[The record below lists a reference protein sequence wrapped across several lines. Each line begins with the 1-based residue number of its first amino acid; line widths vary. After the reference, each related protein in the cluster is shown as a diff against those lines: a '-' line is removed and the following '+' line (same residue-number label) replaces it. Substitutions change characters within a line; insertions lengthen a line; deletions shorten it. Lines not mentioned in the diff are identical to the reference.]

1 MGNNSNIF
9 KTEMTYLKGRV
20 VSMTQTNE
28 LSQSLEWFSQLQK
41 IMRPVTT
48 IKTDEI
54 TISLEQ
60 FNLLHAITDQRDDFT
75 PTKFANQI
83 GVSKSMISGQ
93 ISRLLRAGL
102 IESIASKV
110 DRRQHNLK
118 LTPEGVKVYTQVRG
132 QVVDRL
138 NQLHADISKM
148 M

>member
-1 MGNNSNIF
+1 
-9 KTEMTYLKGRV
+9 
-20 VSMTQTNE
+20 MTQTNE

>member
-1 MGNNSNIF
+1 
-9 KTEMTYLKGRV
+9 
-20 VSMTQTNE
+20 MTQTNE

-48 IKTDEI
+48 IKTEDI

-75 PTKFANQI
+75 LTKFANQI

-118 LTPEGVKVYTQVRG
+118 LTPDGVKVYTQVRG
-132 QVVDRL
+132 QVVDQL
-138 NQLHADISKM
+138 NQLHGDIAQM

>member
-1 MGNNSNIF
+1 
-9 KTEMTYLKGRV
+9 
-20 VSMTQTNE
+20 
-28 LSQSLEWFSQLQK
+28 
-41 IMRPVTT
+41 MRPVTT
-48 IKTDEI
+48 IKTEEI

-138 NQLHADISKM
+138 NDLHSDISKLM
-148 M
+148 

>member
-1 MGNNSNIF
+1 
-9 KTEMTYLKGRV
+9 MTYLKGRV

>member
-1 MGNNSNIF
+1 
-9 KTEMTYLKGRV
+9 
-20 VSMTQTNE
+20 MTQTNE

-48 IKTDEI
+48 IKTEDI

-75 PTKFANQI
+75 LTKFANQI

-102 IESIASKV
+102 IESITSKV

-118 LTPEGVKVYTQVRG
+118 LTPDGVKVYTQVRG
-132 QVVDRL
+132 QVVDQL
-138 NQLHADISKM
+138 NQLHGDIAQM